1 MAKLT
6 AGLLGYTQGA
16 VAGVQAQK
24 LRGEIILR
32 KRQPSI
38 PTKTEA
44 QRVYRSRWG
53 SWQRLQNDI
62 AAERN
67 MRNEPWGIVTKEVKR
82 GLFLANTQAESF
94 VGCDYA
100 AWRDE
105 LFMTTGRGTIGFAD
119 SGTTLTVN
127 FPHEEYPVEF
137 YGGVSVARVIWT
149 DGSMDDLNPYDVVTS
164 NMAVEGSF
172 EILRT
177 GLTPKWVIIDSHIE
191 VALPGFEIG
200 VRRFVM
206 KYASGA
212 NNSLLL

>member
-16 VAGVQAQK
+16 IAGVQAQK

-32 KRQPSI
+32 KKQPSI

-67 MRNEPWGIVTKEVKR
+67 MKNAPWGIVTKDTRR
-82 GLFLANTQAESF
+82 GLFLANTQAVQF

-100 AWRDE
+100 AWRDT
-105 LFMTTGRGTIGFAD
+105 LFMTTGLGTVQILD
-119 SGTTLTVN
+119 NGTTLGVV
-127 FPHEEYPVEF
+127 FPHDEYPVEF
-137 YGGVSVARVIWT
+137 YGSVNSARVLWS
-149 DGSMDDLNPYDVVTS
+149 DGSMDDLNVYDAVTS
-164 NMAVEGSF
+164 SYAIEGTF

-177 GLTPKWVIIDSHIE
+177 GLTPVWIIIDSDIE
-191 VALPGFEIG
+191 VNLPGFEKGI
-200 VRRFVM
+200 RRFVI
-206 KYASGA
+206 KYIPGA
-212 NNSLLL
+212 NKSLLL